1 MVRNIQAGRFVQG
14 GSTLTQ
20 QLVKNY
26 YLTSRQ
32 TLERKFVEMIMSI
45 LLEVHYTK
53 DEILQAYLNEV
64 HLSQAGNRAI
74 HGFALASQYYYG
86 RPLQELDLD
95 QIAMLIATNNGSTK
109 YNPIRNPN
117 DSTARRN
124 LVLKT
129 MYGQGVIDKAQYET
143 AINEGLKL
151 STTAQRAARL
161 SYPSFMGFVRK
172 NLRNEYKQD
181 DLHNEGLQ
189 IYTTLNPRIQQ
200 KLEAAVKEELAE
212 IETRKHIKPG
222 TLQVAAAVIRT
233 DNGEV
238 AAMIGDRKASFSGY
252 NRALKARRPV
262 GSLLKPFVYLTA
274 LESPER
280 YALASL
286 ISDTEIVVSQK
297 GSPDWKPNNY
307 DNQEHGQVMMID
319 ALAHSLN
326 LSAVRLGM
334 ELGVSQVTETVKR
347 VGYPDDIKPYPS
359 VLLGAV
365 PMTVME
371 VGQLYL
377 TIASGGFKT
386 PIKGIRSVLSNEDEP
401 LARYPL
407 EIEQVIEP
415 EVNSLITYALQ
426 EVVRSG
432 SARSISQ
439 RFQYDYGFAGKT
451 GTTNDYR
458 DSWFAGF
465 SGNYLTVVWVGRDD
479 NDTVG
484 LTGSSGAA
492 KVWSK
497 VMQGIPQQRLE
508 LGFHEELLTQEFFYS
523 QDNHLQDCSL
533 SRQMPILLS
542 SLALENISCVGLIQY
557 DTEQDDEL
565 KHFEPVEADG
575 QTKPEPSEK
584 PKKSFWK
591 RIFG

>member
-1 MVRNIQAGRFVQG
+1 
-14 GSTLTQ
+14 
-20 QLVKNY
+20 
-26 YLTSRQ
+26 
-32 TLERKFVEMIMSI
+32 
-45 LLEVHYTK
+45 
-53 DEILQAYLNEV
+53 
-64 HLSQAGNRAI
+64 
-74 HGFALASQYYYG
+74 
-86 RPLQELDLD
+86 
-95 QIAMLIATNNGSTK
+95 
-109 YNPIRNPN
+109 
-117 DSTARRN
+117 
-124 LVLKT
+124 
-129 MYGQGVIDKAQYET
+129 
-143 AINEGLKL
+143 
-151 STTAQRAARL
+151 
-161 SYPSFMGFVRK
+161 
-172 NLRNEYKQD
+172 
-181 DLHNEGLQ
+181 
-189 IYTTLNPRIQQ
+189 
-200 KLEAAVKEELAE
+200 
-212 IETRKHIKPG
+212 
-222 TLQVAAAVIRT
+222 
-233 DNGEV
+233 
-238 AAMIGDRKASFSGY
+238 
-252 NRALKARRPV
+252 
-262 GSLLKPFVYLTA
+262 
-274 LESPER
+274 
-280 YALASL
+280 
-286 ISDTEIVVSQK
+286 
-297 GSPDWKPNNY
+297 
-307 DNQEHGQVMMID
+307 
-319 ALAHSLN
+319 
-326 LSAVRLGM
+326 M

-432 SARSISQ
+432 SARLISQ

-565 KHFEPVEADG
+565 KHFEPVETDG